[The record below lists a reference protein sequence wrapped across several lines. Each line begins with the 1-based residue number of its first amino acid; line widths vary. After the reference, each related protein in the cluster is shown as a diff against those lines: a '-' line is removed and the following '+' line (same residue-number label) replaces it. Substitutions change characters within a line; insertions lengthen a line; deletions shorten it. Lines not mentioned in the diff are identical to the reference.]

1 MNAFSLSVRY
11 IRSRKLE
18 SALALT
24 GIVLGVAT
32 LAGTLSLVSSY
43 RDYFDAFSSSPQ
55 ARQVTVRQATRTRS
69 QSDEAAVLIGTT
81 EIENIEFTAADAQE
95 ALAETSNVE
104 SFYQAQFRS
113 FTTTASSSQ
122 SSGFGGPGGFG
133 GGMMIAVTT
142 QAGGAA
148 SAGGASGASGGAA
161 ASAGNA
167 SAGTAPTGGVPS
179 GDTAPPEGDFPEGGP
194 PEGGLSPEMQAQAAQ
209 EIDTTLEKPT
219 MEEIPGAMV
228 SGGFFSAYNLTA
240 RYGDVLSD
248 AAAASSS
255 NGAVIGSNVAK
266 ALYASVSDPA
276 DLVGM
281 KLILNSQSYTIVGVL
296 AYDEW
301 NGSGRNVSFNDM
313 VFVPTMELRFG
324 STRQSRYREL
334 SFSVP
339 SNGDP
344 AQAAVE
350 LERFFD
356 SKYGEGSVIA
366 EANLDTF
373 RSEVTKRER
382 ILSLM
387 AILAAASAL
396 TAAINLFNLMTS
408 RVMRR
413 RRPIAIMRAIG
424 AWNMRV
430 FAQIMIEAAVIGVSG
445 AVAGLALSPVV
456 VDVLARMLE
465 NNSSGQSIPVSVNL
479 PVLLAVGFGALFV
492 SLLFAAIPARSGSRL
507 VITDALRSE

>member
-18 SALALT
+18 SSLALT

-43 RDYFDAFSSSPQ
+43 RDFFEKFSSSPQ

-69 QSDEAAVLIGTT
+69 QGDEAAVLIGTT
-81 EIENIEFTAADAQE
+81 EIENVEFTTADATE
-95 ALAETSNVE
+95 ALTETTNVE
-104 SFYQAQFRS
+104 SFYQAEFRS
-113 FTTTASSSQ
+113 FNTTASSSQ
-122 SSGFGGPGGFG
+122 SSSFGGPGGGMG
-133 GGMMIAVTT
+133 GGMMITT
-142 QAGGAA
+142 TS
-148 SAGGASGASGGAA
+148 SAGGPGGATGSTGAVGSTDSSGDVSGGP
-161 ASAGNA
+161 G
-167 SAGTAPTGGVPS
+167 GAPGGDMAPPS
-179 GDTAPPEGDFPEGGP
+179 GDMAPPDGGMP
-194 PEGGLSPEMQAQAAQ
+194 PEFQAQQ
-209 EIDTTLEKPT
+209 VREIDTTLEKPT
-219 MEEIPGAMV
+219 MEELPGAMV
-228 SGGFFSAYNLTA
+228 SGGFFTAYNLTA
-240 RYGDVLSD
+240 QYGDVLSD
-248 AAAASSS
+248 AATGSAA
-255 NGAVIGSNVAK
+255 NGAVIGANVAK

-276 DLVGM
+276 NLVGM
-281 KLILNSQSYTIVGVL
+281 KLILNNQSYTIVGVL

-301 NGSGRNVSFNDM
+301 ESSGRNVSFNDM
-313 VFVPTMELRFG
+313 VFVPTTEMRFG
-324 STRQSRYREL
+324 STRRSRFREL

-339 SNGDP
+339 VNGDP
-344 AQAAVE
+344 AQAAIE

-356 SKYGEGSVIA
+356 SKYGEGAVIA

-382 ILSLM
+382 ILTLM
-387 AILAAASAL
+387 AILASASAL

-430 FAQIMIEAAVIGVSG
+430 FGQIMVEAAVIGVSG
-445 AVAGLALSPVV
+445 AAVGLALSPLVV
-456 VDVLARMLE
+456 GVLGRMLE

-479 PVLLAVGFGALFV
+479 PVLLAVGFGALLV
-492 SLLFAAIPARSGSRL
+492 SLFFAAIPARSGSRL